1 MSDQYRKNF
10 NRLAQAATQ
19 RAHLAGREPQLIDL
33 VDQVAIR
40 SLTHS
45 RSTVNVELT
54 SLRKIVSGGQH
65 DETGLSLPNEV
76 DDHLWIRETTVEQL
90 ERVREILSQPT
101 ATILERAK
109 TALDRDM
116 AAPSIT
122 VLDLSEDEAADLL
135 SGGSRQDRP
144 SQKDQR
150 HITERDLQRF
160 DLELSD
166 HDRLEAWKAALRGD
180 AAIDSGG
187 LLRIFM
193 RVIFLTGMRPVEVWS
208 SRLLVPNVDYPFK
221 DADREMVSSN
231 PEKAIHDGLVVPVD
245 QVMFN
250 LGEMQAGIAAVHAQ
264 RRSGAPSLLV
274 IQSAKQANVKAD
286 IKPMRIQILPDASHE
301 DLATIGMATLLRRSN
316 LNDKRRV
323 NIVRSMNRKLKAVL
337 AEHPAYRDMNVNL
350 YSFRHSFVTRV
361 RSALGD
367 TAAAALVGH
376 SAKGSLYHYG
386 ERNAVRSRKGSSSWL
401 PEPDPVRI
409 AELEAYW
416 AQDAG
421 IETEAA
427 IDPVTE
433 LEDEPESNLV
443 TEMAAG

>member
-1 MSDQYRKNF
+1 MSEQYRKNF

-19 RAHLAGREPQLIDL
+19 RARLAGREPQLIDL

-54 SLRKIVSGGQH
+54 SLRKIAKGGQH
-65 DETGLSLPNEV
+65 DETGLSLPNDV
-76 DDHLWIRETTVEQL
+76 DDHQWIRDAGPEEL
-90 ERVREILSQPT
+90 RGLLEILAQPT
-101 ATILERAK
+101 AAILDRAK

-116 AAPSIT
+116 AAPSMT
-122 VLDLSEDEAADLL
+122 VLDLSEDEAAGLL
-135 SGGSRQDRP
+135 SGGARQERP

-166 HDRLEAWKAALRGD
+166 HDRVEAWKAALRGD

-187 LLRIFM
+187 LLRVFM
-193 RVIFLTGMRPVEVWS
+193 RVIFLTGMRPIEVWS
-208 SRLLVPNVDYPFK
+208 SRLLVPNVEYPFK
-221 DADREMVSSN
+221 DVDREMVRAT
-231 PEKAIHDGLVVPVD
+231 PEKAIHEGLVIPVD

-250 LGEMQAGIAAVHAQ
+250 LGEMQAGIAAIHAQ
-264 RRSGAPSLLV
+264 RRAGAPSLLV
-274 IQSAKQANVKAD
+274 IQSAKQTNVKAD
-286 IKPMRIQILPDASHE
+286 IKPMRIQVLPDASHE
-301 DLATIGMATLLRRSN
+301 DLATIGMATLLRRSS
-316 LNDKRRV
+316 LNDKRRI
-323 NIVRSMNRKLKAVL
+323 NIVRSMNRKLKSVL
-337 AEHPAYRDMNVNL
+337 SDHPAYQDMNVNL
-350 YSFRHSFVTRV
+350 YSFRHSFVTRA

-376 SAKGSLYHYG
+376 SARGSLYHYG
-386 ERNAVRSRKGSSSWL
+386 ERALRGRRGSSSWL

-421 IETEAA
+421 LEMEQGPAA
-427 IDPVTE
+427 AALGDEEPDMNPV
-433 LEDEPESNLV
+433 S
-443 TEMAAG
+443 EMMAG